1 MIITAR
7 EKSIIELILKKSGFH
22 TVSSIANYLQV
33 SKRTIQRDLRNIE
46 KLLKQF
52 DLSIENESGLSIN
65 GTYQN
70 IYRLI
75 QTITT
80 IKPFDYSL
88 EERRLLELI
97 KLFDANEPIK
107 LAPFSKD
114 LGVSITTLNTDLDE
128 LSKWLLNYE
137 VGIEKKKG
145 VGVELTGLE
154 ESKRKA
160 LVSYIMINFKDELFD
175 HLFWLTINKL
185 QVEKIMYYFKTDY
198 LNAIDKIVYS
208 SMNNSKLKL
217 ADDDY
222 IVFIIHLCL
231 SLQRIQK
238 GFTISKQ
245 MQLTDPLKMSDEH
258 FLVNEICKKLYD
270 LYSIKIPSEEIM
282 YLTTILRGSKL
293 VTPDEMYFEKVQF
306 SRSIKELIQQVSQ
319 QLNVDLINDF
329 TLFQGLLNHLETT
342 IYRKQK
348 GFPTFNPLT
357 EEIKQNY
364 PILFLAVR
372 SSLFHL
378 FPNIAFSEDEIASTV
393 LHFGSALELK
403 KEKIQ
408 IRALIICP
416 TGIGTSKMLSSRL
429 KNEFP
434 EISTTDVVSLKE
446 LPNIER
452 NHYQIILSTVLLPI
466 QEKFDYVY
474 VNPLLHEKDIEAVRD
489 YLGTHI
495 QEITK
500 RKSYY
505 EETTLQDETS
515 SNNQNISLYTFM
527 NEIDTC
533 IHFIRTLFRNF
544 SVVRM
549 ENEPTYDDVI
559 KKMLIPEA
567 EKGTITSVKD
577 VFRQVKLREAKG
589 GLGIPETNLALF
601 HCRNPHIKEVIFKIV
616 HVDVPY
622 KLKGMDMA
630 EMEANNILLLLA
642 PEKMNSIQQEFISM
656 VSTTIIENNESIMIF
671 SSGNEKLIREKL
683 EYACLHFLQSK
694 FMKE

>member
-22 TVSSIANYLQV
+22 SVSSIADYLQV

-198 LNAIDKIVYS
+198 LNA
-208 SMNNSKLKL
+208 
-217 ADDDY
+217 
-222 IVFIIHLCL
+222 
-231 SLQRIQK
+231 LQRIQK

-393 LHFGSALELK
+393 LHFGSTLELK

-452 NHYQIILSTVLLPI
+452 NRYQIILSTVLLPI

-567 EKGTITSVKD
+567 EKGTITSVED

-622 KLKGMDMA
+622 KLKGMDMV

>member
-1 MIITAR
+1 M
-7 EKSIIELILKKSGFH
+7 
-22 TVSSIANYLQV
+22 
-33 SKRTIQRDLRNIE
+33 
-46 KLLKQF
+46 
-52 DLSIENESGLSIN
+52 
-65 GTYQN
+65 
-70 IYRLI
+70 
-75 QTITT
+75 
-80 IKPFDYSL
+80 
-88 EERRLLELI
+88 
-97 KLFDANEPIK
+97 EP
-107 LAPFSKD
+107 
-114 LGVSITTLNTDLDE
+114 
-128 LSKWLLNYE
+128 
-137 VGIEKKKG
+137 
-145 VGVELTGLE
+145 
-154 ESKRKA
+154 
-160 LVSYIMINFKDELFD
+160 
-175 HLFWLTINKL
+175 
-185 QVEKIMYYFKTDY
+185 
-198 LNAIDKIVYS
+198 
-208 SMNNSKLKL
+208 
-217 ADDDY
+217 
-222 IVFIIHLCL
+222 
-231 SLQRIQK
+231 
-238 GFTISKQ
+238 
-245 MQLTDPLKMSDEH
+245 
-258 FLVNEICKKLYD
+258 
-270 LYSIKIPSEEIM
+270 
-282 YLTTILRGSKL
+282 
-293 VTPDEMYFEKVQF
+293 
-306 SRSIKELIQQVSQ
+306 
-319 QLNVDLINDF
+319 
-329 TLFQGLLNHLETT
+329 T
-342 IYRKQK
+342 IYRHNK
-348 GFPTFNPLT
+348 GLMTFNPLT

-364 PILFLAVR
+364 PIPVYGCSNQGLAQ
-372 SSLFHL
+372 HL
-378 FPNIAFSEDEIASTV
+378 KSFAFTDDEIAYTV
-393 LHFGSALELK
+393 LTFWLCIGV
-403 KEKIQ
+403 KEGKSTNS
-408 IRALIICP
+408 CFNH
-416 TGIGTSKMLSSRL
+416 LSNWNRDF
-429 KNEFP
+429 KNAFESIENRSSGNCLDRCSF
-434 EISTTDVVSLKE
+434 VKRNLNHV
-446 LPNIER
+446 ER
-452 NHYQIILSTVLLPI
+452 NRYEIILSTVLLPI

-567 EKGTITSVKD
+567 EKGTITSVED